1 MGHPVDLVFMKGPA
15 VIPLA
20 VVPIVGQGAVGRV
33 DAVLPLS
40 VIFVDIAAAV
50 IKVALGVRCVPS
62 DVVIGGRLL
71 LTLCV
76 DAVPQTILL
85 C

>member
-1 MGHPVDLVFMKGPA
+1 MGRPVDLVFMKGPA

-20 VVPIVGQGAVGRV
+20 VIPIVGQGAVGRV

-40 VIFVDIAAAV
+40 VILVDVAAAV
-50 IKVALGVRCVPS
+50 IKVTLGVRCVPS
-62 DVVIGGRLL
+62 DAVIGGRLL
-71 LTLCV
+71 LTPRV
-76 DAVPQTILL
+76 DAVPPTLLL